1 MGRNP
6 DLDKLLRE
14 VDSLTSNAQTQ
25 DMQET
30 APDAEQTQP
39 QPQSRARKE
48 SSFMN
53 ALGGFFISKVEDD
66 EPQQEVEDVPPPS
79 PNTIE
84 DLAASEPA
92 PDFSHAA
99 ASADDIS
106 AKPFAEIYAEAGIS
120 EADFTVDKLADLL
133 NDPTLKDQPMS
144 TKTLVL
150 KMALKAQN
158 VAPETPVTDAVRRDR
173 ATDAYQKMLNQRAA
187 ETETNNNALIQNINE
202 EVKALLEQKNAEMD
216 TLREETREMRR
227 QAETFAVRRQAEEQR
242 LADLVVPLLEGKP
255 NPVHVG
261 NNVDE

>member
-1 MGRNP
+1 MARNP

-14 VDSLTSNAQTQ
+14 VDSLTSSAQTQ
-25 DMQET
+25 DMQEP
-30 APDAEQTQP
+30 APEAEHPQQP
-39 QPQSRARKE
+39 VSRARKE

-66 EPQQEVEDVPPPS
+66 APAGEDVPPPT

-84 DLAASEPA
+84 EVAASEPA

-106 AKPFAEIYAEAGIS
+106 NKSFAEIYAEAGIS

-158 VAPETPVTDAVRRDR
+158 VQPETPVTDAVRRDR